1 VNISVNGVG
10 IPAEA
15 IAQEAPFHADA
26 DDPNTA
32 AARALAIRE
41 LLLQRARELGLDGA
55 EGADPDAAID
65 TLIGREVA
73 TPVPTEEECG
83 NYYRRHP
90 QAFRS
95 GDLVEAAHIL
105 FAVTPNAPLEAIREQ
120 AEAILREARAEP
132 GRFGELASR
141 FSNCPS
147 GAQGGSLGQLGRG
160 DTVPE
165 FAQALFEGTAT
176 GVLPQL
182 VKSRYGF
189 HVVLVNR
196 RVEGSALPFE
206 AVHTRIAEYLA
217 EGVKRRALSQY
228 VRILAGQARIT
239 GVELEPA
246 ETPLVR

>member
-1 VNISVNGVG
+1 MDISVNGVS
-10 IPAEA
+10 ISAEA
-15 IAQEAPFHADA
+15 VAQEAPFHADA
-26 DDPNTA
+26 DDPSHA

-41 LLLQRARELGLDGA
+41 LLLQRARELGLGGADSGDPDGA
-55 EGADPDAAID
+55 IDA
-65 TLIGREVA
+65 LIEREVA
-73 TPVPTEEECG
+73 TPVPTEDECS
-83 NYYRRHP
+83 NYYRRHQ

-105 FAVTPNAPLEAIREQ
+105 LAVTPNAPLEAIREQ
-120 AEAILREARAEP
+120 AEAVLRQARDEP
-132 GRFGELASR
+132 VRFGELASR

-147 GAQGGSLGQLGRG
+147 GAQGGSLGQLSRG

-165 FAQALFEGTAT
+165 FAQALFDGAAT

-182 VKSRYGF
+182 VRSRYGF

>member
-1 VNISVNGVG
+1 MDISVNGVR
-10 IPAEA
+10 IPPEA
-15 IAQEAPFHADA
+15 VEQEAPFHADA
-26 DDPNTA
+26 NDPSHA

-41 LLLQRARELGLDGA
+41 LLLQRARELGLGGADGGDPDGA
-55 EGADPDAAID
+55 IDA
-65 TLIGREVA
+65 LIEREVA
-73 TPVPTEEECG
+73 TPVPTEEECST
-83 NYYRRHP
+83 YYRRHS

-95 GDLVEAAHIL
+95 GDLIEAAHIL

-120 AEAILREARAEP
+120 AEAVLRQAREDPA
-132 GRFGELASR
+132 RFGDLASR

-147 GAQGGSLGQLGRG
+147 GAQGGSLGQLSRG

-165 FAQALFEGTAT
+165 FAQPLFDGSAT

-206 AVHTRIAEYLA
+206 AVHARIAEYLG
-217 EGVKRRALSQY
+217 EGVRRRALSQY

-239 GVELEPA
+239 GVDLDA
-246 ETPLVR
+246 AATPLVR

>member
-1 VNISVNGVG
+1 MDISVNGVS
-10 IPAEA
+10 ISAEA
-15 IAQEAPFHADA
+15 VAQEAPFHADA
-26 DDPNTA
+26 DDPSRV

-55 EGADPDAAID
+55 EGSDPDGAID
-65 TLIGREVA
+65 ALIEREVT
-73 TPVPTEEECG
+73 TPVPTDEECS

-105 FAVTPNAPLEAIREQ
+105 LAVTPNAPLDAIREQ
-120 AEAILREARAEP
+120 AGAILREARAEP

-147 GAQGGSLGQLGRG
+147 GAQGGSLGQLARG

-165 FAQALFEGTAT
+165 FAQALFDGAAT

-182 VKSRYGF
+182 VRSRYGF
-189 HVVLVNR
+189 HVVYVAR
-196 RVEGSALPFE
+196 RIEGRELPFE
-206 AVHTRIAEYLA
+206 MVRERIAEFLA
-217 EGVKRRALSQY
+217 ERVRRQALSQY
-228 VRILAGQARIT
+228 VRILAGGARIS
-239 GVELEPA
+239 GVDLDA
-246 ETPLVR
+246 AGSPLLR